1 LFKNYIF
8 LRRRANL
15 LCIQLLSKQEVKRL
29 TEEAVIEVGS
39 IGHFFSKIGV
49 AVVNL
54 SLPLAVGDHILV
66 KGPST
71 DFEQTVESMQIER
84 KNLQRA
90 EGGQSIG
97 LKVNQPVKEKDVVYK
112 KL

>member
-1 LFKNYIF
+1 L
-8 LRRRANL
+8 A
-15 LCIQLLSKQEVKRL
+15 
-29 TEEAVIEVGS
+29 EEAIIEIGY
-39 IGHFFSKIGV
+39 IGHFFAKISV

-66 KGPST
+66 KGPWT
-71 DFEQTVESMQIER
+71 DFEQIVESMQIDR
-84 KNLQRA
+84 KTLQRA

-97 LKVNQPVKEKDVVYK
+97 LKVNQPVKEKDAVYK